1 MQTKEN
7 IVESGERDI
16 RRLIHQID
24 RDVDQ
29 LLQQGDASPTLS
41 ANARQ
46 IKAIVRLLKIQY
58 PEL

>member
-1 MQTKEN
+1 METNKT
-7 IVESGERDI
+7 IVESGDQDI
-16 RRLIHQID
+16 RRLILRID

-29 LLQQGDASPTLS
+29 LLQQGAASPTLS